1 VTGWVMTGW
10 DIVASAGILLLGVP
24 HGGLDGAVARRI
36 GWPAG
41 LIPWLGF
48 HIAYVALAALVAVIW
63 WYFPLPSLA
72 VFLAVSALHFGAS
85 DIADVKNKSGTN
97 ASAHWLPWAAHAG
110 LVCIAIPS
118 LQPTLVEP
126 IFAIL
131 VGTANADQLMTG
143 LTNLF
148 LPWAISFV
156 AYGAFAYRQPQY
168 RKSLLSLVIL
178 IGLVILLPPLISFAL
193 YFCLWHSRGH
203 MLRLW
208 RSLAETERQCSLRE
222 ATIYSVMAWLSG
234 AVIFYYLPG
243 FLATSSP
250 LTQTNLASASMV
262 QLTFIGLAA
271 LTLPHMLLVDYAD
284 RLRHQREQNP

>member
-1 VTGWVMTGW
+1 MTGW
-10 DIVASAGILLLGVP
+10 DILAIAGILLLGVP

-36 GWPAG
+36 GWPDG
-41 LIPWLGF
+41 LLSWLGF
-48 HIAYVALAALVAVIW
+48 HVAYIALAALVAVIW
-63 WYFPLPSLA
+63 WYFPLPSLG

-85 DIADVKNKSGTN
+85 DIADVKNKSGTT
-97 ASAHWLPWAAHAG
+97 ASTHWLPWTAHGG
-110 LVCIAIPS
+110 LVCIAIPN

-143 LTNLF
+143 ITSLF
-148 LPWAISFV
+148 LPWAISFIG
-156 AYGAFAYRQPQY
+156 YGAFAYRQPQY
-168 RKSLLSLVIL
+168 RTSLLSLMIL
-178 IGLVILLPPLISFAL
+178 LGLVILLPPLISFAL

-208 RSLAETERQCSLRE
+208 RSLAEPERQRSLRE
-222 ATIYSVMAWLSG
+222 AAIYSVLAWLSG

-243 FLATSSP
+243 FLAPSSP
-250 LTQTNLASASMV
+250 LTQTSLPSASMV

-284 RLRHQREQNP
+284 RLRQQRE

>member
-1 VTGWVMTGW
+1 MTGW
-10 DIVASAGILLLGVP
+10 DIVAIAGILLLGVP

-143 LTNLF
+143 LT
-148 LPWAISFV
+148 
-156 AYGAFAYRQPQY
+156 
-168 RKSLLSLVIL
+168 
-178 IGLVILLPPLISFAL
+178 
-193 YFCLWHSRGH
+193 
-203 MLRLW
+203 
-208 RSLAETERQCSLRE
+208 ETERQCSLRE